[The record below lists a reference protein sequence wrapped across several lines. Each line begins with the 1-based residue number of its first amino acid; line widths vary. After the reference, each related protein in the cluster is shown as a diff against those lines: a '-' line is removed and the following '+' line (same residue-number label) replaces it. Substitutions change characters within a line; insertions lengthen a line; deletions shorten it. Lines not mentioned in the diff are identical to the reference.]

1 MPEVA
6 LRILFPYIMKKGRN
20 NAKKA
25 MTPAKMAKATI

>member
-6 LRILFPYIMKKGRN
+6 LRILFPYIMNRGRN

-25 MTPAKMAKATI
+25 ITPAKMANATI